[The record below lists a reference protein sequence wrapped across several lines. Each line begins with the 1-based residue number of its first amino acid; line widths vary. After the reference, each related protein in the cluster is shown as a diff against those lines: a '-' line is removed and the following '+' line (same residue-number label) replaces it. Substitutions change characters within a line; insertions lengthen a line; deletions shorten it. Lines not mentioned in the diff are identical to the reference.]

1 MRAPALKKKSSKVF
15 LLVCLMGLLRA
26 QDFVISYAMQVHN
39 GIAQRQAFGIAR
51 ALRDHTSKASYTCE
65 IPVNEPKLPP
75 KQEPFLLDILLK
87 SYQDEVV
94 DCLYQGEVRIESS
107 GFNTHSQNQNRA
119 TLRMVAPAN
128 VRLEGGLLVLEIYTR
143 R

>member
-1 MRAPALKKKSSKVF
+1 MRAPALKKRVSKAF
-15 LLVCLMGLLRA
+15 LLLCLVGLLHA
-26 QDFVISYAMQVHN
+26 QEFVISYAMQVQN
-39 GIAQRQAFGIAR
+39 GIAKRQAFGIAR
-51 ALRDHTSKASYTCE
+51 ALKTHANKTHYTCE

-107 GFNTHSQNQNRA
+107 GFNTNSQNQNHA

-128 VRLEGGLLVLEIYTR
+128 VRLEGGLLVLEVYQR

>member
-1 MRAPALKKKSSKVF
+1 MRAPALKKKSSKAF
-15 LLVCLMGLLRA
+15 LLVCLVGFLHA
-26 QDFVISYAMQVHN
+26 QEFVISYAMQVHN
-39 GIAQRQAFGIAR
+39 GVAKRQAFGITR
-51 ALRDHTSKASYTCE
+51 ALRDHTNKVHYTCE
-65 IPVNEPKLPP
+65 IPINEPKLPP

-107 GFNTHSQNQNRA
+107 GFNTNSQNQNNA

-128 VRLEGGLLVLEIYTR
+128 VHLEGGLLVLEIYTR

>member
-1 MRAPALKKKSSKVF
+1 MRAPALKKKRNKALCLLCLVGF
-15 LLVCLMGLLRA
+15 LHA
-26 QDFVISYAMQVHN
+26 QEFVISYAMQVHN
-39 GIAQRQAFGIAR
+39 GVAKRQSFGIAR
-51 ALRDHTSKASYTCE
+51 ALRKHASKAHYTCE

-87 SYQDEVV
+87 SYQEQVV

-107 GFNTHSQNQNRA
+107 GFNTAMQNQNNA
-119 TLRMVAPAN
+119 TLRMVAPAS
-128 VRLEGGLLVLEIYTR
+128 VSLEGGLLVLEIYTR